1 MPTKEQ
7 IEKIAQKVSDP
18 FLEGMD
24 PFAPLDTRGIPN
36 FNVAGTEPSFLDENF
51 APLDTRGS
59 GLANGLKKLISNPD
73 EAALAEVA
81 ARTGDAEFLQKYRED
96 REDQRQEQ
104 EATKFRQENPD
115 TSNQ

>member
-1 MPTKEQ
+1 MRRGF
-7 IEKIAQKVSDP
+7 VVC
-18 FLEGMD
+18 
-24 PFAPLDTRGIPN
+24 APQSQTVPISVGTQEPH
-36 FNVAGTEPSFLDENF
+36 VAPCVRA

>member
-7 IEKIAQKVSDP
+7 IEKIAHKVSDP

-36 FNVAGTEPSFLDENF
+36 FNVAGPEPSFLDENF